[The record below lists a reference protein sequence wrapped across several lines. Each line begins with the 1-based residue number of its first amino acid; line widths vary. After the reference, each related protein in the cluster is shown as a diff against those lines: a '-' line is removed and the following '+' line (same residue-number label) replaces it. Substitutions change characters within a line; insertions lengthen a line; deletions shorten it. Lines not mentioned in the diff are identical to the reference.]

1 MRLSA
6 MDIRQQQFSVKLIR
20 GFDPQEV
27 DAFLDE
33 MADDWDELTKENNL
47 LKEQLTILEEQKKAT
62 DEQNK
67 SLQQT
72 LVVAQK
78 MAEEFREGSKR
89 AAEEFRE
96 SSKRAA
102 DIILREAQL
111 QAEKL
116 LEEKRQEQG
125 RLAADIETLKQL
137 KRQLAEELLS
147 TLRMHQ
153 RLVEQKLADAT

>member
-6 MDIRQQQFSVKLIR
+6 MDIRQQQFAVKLLR

-33 MADDWDELTKENNL
+33 VADDWEELVKENNL
-47 LKEQLTILEEQKKAT
+47 LKEQLTSLEDQKKAT
-62 DEQNK
+62 DEQNRT
-67 SLQQT
+67 LQQT
-72 LVVAQK
+72 LLVAQK
-78 MAEEFREGSKR
+78 M
-89 AAEEFRE
+89 AEEFRE

-102 DIILREAQL
+102 DIVLREAQL

-116 LEEKRQEQG
+116 MEEARQEQTKLVG
-125 RLAADIETLKQL
+125 EIAALKQQR
-137 KRQLAEELLS
+137 RQVAEELLA

-153 RLVEQKLADAT
+153 RLVEQKLADGA

>member
-6 MDIRQQQFSVKLIR
+6 TDIRQQQFAVKLLR

-33 MADDWDELTKENNL
+33 MADSWDELNKENNL
-47 LKEQLTILEEQKKAT
+47 LKEQLTIAEEQKKAT
-62 DEQNK
+62 EEQNK

-78 MAEEFREGSKR
+78 MAEEFRESSKR
-89 AAEEFRE
+89 AAE
-96 SSKRAA
+96 
-102 DIILREAQL
+102 IVLREAQL

-116 LEEKRQEQG
+116 LEEKRQEQS
-125 RLAADIETLKQL
+125 RLAADVEELKQL
-137 KRQLAEELLS
+137 KRQLAEQLLS
-147 TLRMHQ
+147 TLRMHE
-153 RLVEQKLADAT
+153 RLVEQKLADGP

>member
-6 MDIRQQQFSVKLIR
+6 TDIRQQQFAVKLIR

-33 MADDWDELTKENNL
+33 MADDWDELNKENNL
-47 LKEQLTILEEQKKAT
+47 LKEQLTVAEEQKKAT
-62 DEQNK
+62 EEQNK
-67 SLQQT
+67 NLQQT

-78 MAEEFREGSKR
+78 MAEEFRE
-89 AAEEFRE
+89 

-102 DIILREAQL
+102 DIVLREAQL
-111 QAEKL
+111 QAEKF
-116 LEEKRQEQG
+116 LEEKRQELT
-125 RLAADIETLKQL
+125 RLTADVEALKQT

-147 TLRMHQ
+147 TLRLTE
-153 RLVEQKLADAT
+153 RLVEQKLADAG

>member
-6 MDIRQQQFSVKLIR
+6 TDIRQQQFAVKLIR

-33 MADDWDELTKENNL
+33 MADDWDELNKENNL
-47 LKEQLTILEEQKKAT
+47 LKEQLTVAEEQKKAT
-62 DEQNK
+62 EEQNK
-67 SLQQT
+67 NLQQT

-78 MAEEFREGSKR
+78 MAEEFRE
-89 AAEEFRE
+89 

-102 DIILREAQL
+102 DIVLREAQL
-111 QAEKL
+111 QAEKF
-116 LEEKRQEQG
+116 LEEKRQELT
-125 RLAADIETLKQL
+125 RLTADVEALKQA

-147 TLRMHQ
+147 TLRLTE
-153 RLVEQKLADAT
+153 RLVEQKLADAG

>member
-6 MDIRQQQFSVKLIR
+6 MDIRQQQFAVKLIR

-27 DAFLDE
+27 DAFLE
-33 MADDWDELTKENNL
+33 EVADDWEELHKENNL
-47 LKEQLTILEEQKKAT
+47 LKEQLTTLEDQKKAS
-62 DEQNK
+62 DEHAT
-67 SLQQT
+67 SLQHT

-78 MAEEFREGSKR
+78 MAEEFRESSKR
-89 AAEEFRE
+89 AAE
-96 SSKRAA
+96 
-102 DIILREAQL
+102 IVLREAQL

-116 LEEKRQEQG
+116 LEEKRQE
-125 RLAADIETLKQL
+125 LNKLTLDIDGLKQA

-153 RLVEQKLADAT
+153 RLVEQKLADA

>member
-6 MDIRQQQFSVKLIR
+6 MDIRQQQFAVKLIR

-27 DAFLDE
+27 DAFLE
-33 MADDWDELTKENNL
+33 EVADDWEEMLKENNL
-47 LKEQLTILEEQKKAT
+47 LKEQLGTLEDQKKAG
-62 DEQNK
+62 DEHAT

-78 MAEEFREGSKR
+78 MAEEFRESSKR
-89 AAEEFRE
+89 AAE
-96 SSKRAA
+96 
-102 DIILREAQL
+102 IVLREAQL
-111 QAEKL
+111 QAEKF
-116 LEEKRQEQG
+116 LEEKRQE
-125 RLAADIETLKQL
+125 LNKLTLDIDGLKQS

-153 RLVEQKLADAT
+153 RLVEQKLADAS

>member
-6 MDIRQQQFSVKLIR
+6 MDIRQQQFAVKLFR

-33 MADDWDELTKENNL
+33 VADDWEELGKENNL
-47 LKEQLTILEEQKKAT
+47 LKEQLTSLEEQKKAT

-67 SLQQT
+67 TLQQT

-78 MAEEFREGSKR
+78 MAEEFRE
-89 AAEEFRE
+89 

-102 DIILREAQL
+102 DIVLREAQL

-116 LEEKRQEQG
+116 LEEARQEQT
-125 RLAADIETLKQL
+125 RLLGEVAAL
-137 KRQLAEELLS
+137 RQQRRQVSEELLS
-147 TLRMHQ
+147 ILRMHQ

>member
-6 MDIRQQQFSVKLIR
+6 MDIRQQQFAVKLLR

-27 DAFLDE
+27 DAFLE
-33 MADDWDELTKENNL
+33 EVADDWDELVKENNL
-47 LKEQLTILEEQKKAT
+47 LKDQLTTEEQKRTAVE
-62 DEQNK
+62 EQNR

-78 MAEEFREGSKR
+78 MAEEFRE
-89 AAEEFRE
+89 

-102 DIILREAQL
+102 DLVLREAQL

-116 LEEKRQEQG
+116 LEEARQEQT
-125 RLAADIETLKQL
+125 RLLGEVAGLKQQR
-137 KRQLAEELLS
+137 RQLAEELLA
-147 TLRMHQ
+147 TLKMHQ
-153 RLVEQKLADAT
+153 RLVEQKLADGA

>member
-1 MRLSA
+1 MRLTA
-6 MDIRQQQFSVKLIR
+6 QDIRQQQFAVKLIR

-27 DAFLDE
+27 DAFLE
-33 MADDWDELTKENNL
+33 EVADDWEELLKENNL
-47 LKEQLTILEEQKKAT
+47 LKEQLATLEDQKKAS
-62 DEQNK
+62 DEHAT

-72 LVVAQK
+72 LIVAQK
-78 MAEEFREGSKR
+78 M
-89 AAEEFRE
+89 AEEFRE

-102 DIILREAQL
+102 EIVLREAQL

-116 LEEKRQEQG
+116 LEEKRQE
-125 RLAADIETLKQL
+125 LNKLTLDIDGLKQA

-153 RLVEQKLADAT
+153 RLVEQKLADGS

>member
-6 MDIRQQQFSVKLIR
+6 MDIRQQQFSVKLLR

-33 MADDWDELTKENNL
+33 VADDWEELLKDNNL
-47 LKEQLTILEEQKKAT
+47 LKEQLTTVEEQKRAT

-67 SLQQT
+67 TLQQT
-72 LVVAQK
+72 LIVAQK
-78 MAEEFREGSKR
+78 M
-89 AAEEFRE
+89 AEEFRE

-102 DIILREAQL
+102 DIVLREAQL

-116 LEEKRQEQG
+116 LEEARQEQT
-125 RLAADIETLKQL
+125 RLLGEVAAL
-137 KRQLAEELLS
+137 RQQRRQVSEELLS
-147 TLRMHQ
+147 ILRMHQ
-153 RLVEQKLADAT
+153 RLIEQKLADAT

>member
-6 MDIRQQQFSVKLIR
+6 TDIRQQQFAVKLIR

-33 MADDWDELTKENNL
+33 MADSWDELNKENNL
-47 LKEQLTILEEQKKAT
+47 LKEQLTVAEEQKKAT
-62 DEQNK
+62 EEQNK

-78 MAEEFREGSKR
+78 MAEEFRESSKR
-89 AAEEFRE
+89 AAE
-96 SSKRAA
+96 
-102 DIILREAQL
+102 IVLREAQL

-116 LEEKRQEQG
+116 LEEKRQEQS
-125 RLAADIETLKQL
+125 RLAADVEELKQL
-137 KRQLAEELLS
+137 KRQLAEQLLS
-147 TLRMHQ
+147 TLRMHE
-153 RLVEQKLADAT
+153 RLVEQKLADGT

>member
-6 MDIRQQQFSVKLIR
+6 TDIRQQQFAVKLIR

-33 MADDWDELTKENNL
+33 MADSWDELNKENNL
-47 LKEQLTILEEQKKAT
+47 LKEQLTVAEEQKKAT
-62 DEQNK
+62 EEQNK

-78 MAEEFREGSKR
+78 MAEEFRE
-89 AAEEFRE
+89 

-102 DIILREAQL
+102 DIVLREAQL

-116 LEEKRQEQG
+116 LEEKRQEQS
-125 RLAADIETLKQL
+125 RLAADVEALKQL
-137 KRQLAEELLS
+137 KRQLAEQLLS
-147 TLRMHQ
+147 TLRMHE

>member
-1 MRLSA
+1 MEVEGMRLSA
-6 MDIRQQQFSVKLIR
+6 MDIRQQQFAVKLIR

-27 DAFLDE
+27 DAFLE
-33 MADDWDELTKENNL
+33 EVADDWEELTKENNL
-47 LKEQLTILEEQKKAT
+47 LKDQLATLEEHKKAT
-62 DEQNK
+62 DQQNRT
-67 SLQQT
+67 LQET
-72 LVVAQK
+72 LVVTQK
-78 MAEEFREGSKR
+78 M
-89 AAEEFRE
+89 AEEFRE

-102 DIILREAQL
+102 EIVLREAQL

-125 RLAADIETLKQL
+125 VLNADIAALKQL

-153 RLVEQKLADAT
+153 RLVEQKLADGA

>member
-6 MDIRQQQFSVKLIR
+6 MDIRQQQFAVKLFR

-27 DAFLDE
+27 DAFLE
-33 MADDWDELTKENNL
+33 EVADDWEELVRENNL
-47 LKEQLTILEEQKKAT
+47 LKDQLATLEEQKKGM

-72 LVVAQK
+72 LIVAQK
-78 MAEEFREGSKR
+78 MAEEFRE
-89 AAEEFRE
+89 
-96 SSKRAA
+96 SSRRAA
-102 DIILREAQL
+102 DIVLREAQL

-116 LEEKRQEQG
+116 LEESRQEQTRVLG
-125 RLAADIETLKQL
+125 EVAALKQQR
-137 KRQLAEELLS
+137 RQVAEELLA

-153 RLVEQKLADAT
+153 RLVEQKLADAP